1 MIRVP
6 GWAIPAVLLL
16 LALVPAASAQSSGP
30 AGQDWVNAT
39 ALIGKPKYLPGFQ
52 HFDYVNVN
60 APKGGLL
67 RLSETGSYDS
77 FNPILA
83 KGTAADGLNL
93 VFETLMAP
101 SLDEPSTEYGLLAEA
116 VSYPDDYSSVTYR
129 LRPDARWQDGTPV
142 TADDVIWS
150 FNELV
155 NVNPSQHFYYKH
167 VKSVEKLGERQVRFT
182 FDEKGNRE
190 LPNIVGQLTVLPKHW
205 WEGTDGS
212 GRKRDISE
220 TTLEPPMGSGPYRLV
235 KFDAGSSVTYER
247 REDYWGQK
255 LPVNVGANN
264 FDRISYTYFRDRD
277 VEFQA
282 FKAGTFD
289 YWEENVARRWATA
302 YGFPAVTRGDI
313 RRELRPEPYRSQG
326 VMVGFVPNLRR
337 PMFQDRRVREA
348 INLAFDFESLNRM
361 VFFGQYERID
371 SYFYGLPLRW
381 QGLPTGKEL
390 QYLDEVRGEVPPE
403 VFTKEYR
410 NPVNRKPED
419 LRDHLR
425 RAVALMQEA
434 GFDLRGKQMVNTST
448 GQPFSFQILLD
459 GPTIE
464 PVALALARNL
474 RKIGIEVSVRSVDT
488 AQYINRLRARDFDM
502 IYTGWGEALSP
513 GNEQLDYWGSEAAG
527 TNASR
532 NYAGISNPAVD
543 KLINDILTAASRE
556 DLVAATRALDRVLI
570 WNEYVIPSYTL
581 RKDRIAY
588 WNRISHPVPLPYY
601 SIGFP
606 TIWWYDEAK
615 AARIGKQ

>member
-1 MIRVP
+1 
-6 GWAIPAVLLL
+6 
-16 LALVPAASAQSSGP
+16 
-30 AGQDWVNAT
+30 
-39 ALIGKPKYLPGFQ
+39 
-52 HFDYVNVN
+52 
-60 APKGGLL
+60 
-67 RLSETGSYDS
+67 
-77 FNPILA
+77 
-83 KGTAADGLNL
+83 
-93 VFETLMAP
+93 
-101 SLDEPSTEYGLLAEA
+101 
-116 VSYPDDYSSVTYR
+116 
-129 LRPDARWQDGTPV
+129 
-142 TADDVIWS
+142 
-150 FNELV
+150 
-155 NVNPSQHFYYKH
+155 
-167 VKSVEKLGERQVRFT
+167 
-182 FDEKGNRE
+182 
-190 LPNIVGQLTVLPKHW
+190 
-205 WEGTDGS
+205 
-212 GRKRDISE
+212 
-220 TTLEPPMGSGPYRLV
+220 MGSGPYRLV
-235 KFDAGSSVTYER
+235 RFNAGSSVTYER
-247 REDYWGQK
+247 RKDYWGEK
-255 LPVNVGANN
+255 LPVNVGSNN
-264 FDRISYTYFRDRD
+264 FGRISYTYFRDRD

-302 YGFPAVTRGDI
+302 YDFPAVKRGDI
-313 RRELRPEPYRSQG
+313 KRELRPEPYRSQG

-381 QGLPTGKEL
+381 EGLPTGKEL
-390 QYLDEVRGEVPPE
+390 EYLNEVRGEVPPE
-403 VFTKEYR
+403 VFTREYR

-425 RAVALMQEA
+425 RAVALMHEA
-434 GFDLRGKQMVNTST
+434 GYDLRGTQMVNTKT
-448 GQPFSFQILLD
+448 GQPFSFQILLN

-474 RKIGIEVSVRSVDT
+474 KKIGIEASVRSVDT

-513 GNEQLDYWGSEAAG
+513 GNEQLDYWSSEAAG

-532 NYAGISNPAVD
+532 NYAGIRNPAVD
-543 KLINDILTAASRE
+543 KLINDILTASNRD
-556 DLVAATRALDRVLI
+556 DLVAATKALDRVLI

-606 TIWWYDEAK
+606 AIWWYDEAK
-615 AARIGKQ
+615 AARIGRQ